1 MIVLS
6 GSIIIFFGITRA
18 KPDLSLGD
26 FEMPDMELSL
36 EELAQKDGKE
46 GKPVYIAYEGK
57 IYDVSR
63 SNLWKT
69 GVHMRRHHSGKDL
82 TADMSAAPHGPEVLE
97 RYPQVGIIGSK
108 SEIGEKSFLE
118 PLFKKFPFLRRHP
131 HPMTVHFPIVFMLT
145 AVFFTF
151 LYLITADASYE
162 TTAFHCLAGG
172 VIFTPIVMLT
182 GFTTWFV
189 NYLARP
195 LRSINIKVA
204 VSMLMLV
211 VSLGALFWREMTPD
225 ILTRLRGVSF
235 IYLLLIFSLC
245 PMVLVIG
252 WHGAKLT
259 FPIES
264 EG

>member
-1 MIVLS
+1 
-6 GSIIIFFGITRA
+6 
-18 KPDLSLGD
+18 
-26 FEMPDMELSL
+26 MPDMELSP

-46 GKPVYIAYEGK
+46 GRPVYIAYEGK

-63 SNLWKT
+63 SSLWKT
-69 GVHMRRHHSGKDL
+69 GSHMKRHPSGKDL
-82 TADMSAAPHGPEVLE
+82 TTDMGGAPHGPEVLE
-97 RYPQVGIIGSK
+97 RYPQVGIIGHK
-108 SEIGEKSFLE
+108 TVPEIEQKTFLE
-118 PLFKKFPFLRRHP
+118 PLFDKLPFLRRHP
-131 HPMTVHFPIVFMLT
+131 HPMTVHFPIAFMLS

-151 LYLITADASYE
+151 LFILTGDPSYD

-182 GFTTWFV
+182 GFTSWTV

-195 LRSINIKVA
+195 LRSINVKI
-204 VSMLMLV
+204 V
-211 VSLGALFWREMTPD
+211 VSLLMMVVSDVALLWRETTPD
-225 ILTRLRGVSF
+225 VLTRLSGPGL

-259 FPIES
+259 FPIEK
-264 EG
+264 